1 MFVIFGVAYIS
12 ARALEFFST
21 KNWLVSCLCNAN
33 FKNQANTWP
42 IKASLVNIAN
52 KKALPFKIC
61 ELAICRAS
69 HSQFAFSPHRSI
81 FTMPVLLMC
90 IVIIFFNGY
99 YFSNFTAYALSQ
111 IITAKPHSFFLS
123 LLISRNALM

>member
-1 MFVIFGVAYIS
+1 MLLHNGAGSCS
-12 ARALEFFST
+12 ASPPVCV
-21 KNWLVSCLCNAN
+21 KQI

-61 ELAICRAS
+61 ELAICRGV
-69 HSQFAFSPHRSI
+69 AFSPHLSI
-81 FTMPVLLMC
+81 FTIPVLLMC

>member
-1 MFVIFGVAYIS
+1 M
-12 ARALEFFST
+12 AL
-21 KNWLVSCLCNAN
+21 SCLASPPVCVMQI

-52 KKALPFKIC
+52 KKALPFKMC
-61 ELAICRAS
+61 LPFAVAS
-69 HSQFAFSPHRSI
+69 QSRRIAVF

>member
-1 MFVIFGVAYIS
+1 MLLHNGAGSCS
-12 ARALEFFST
+12 ASPP
-21 KNWLVSCLCNAN
+21 VCVMQI

-123 LLISRNALM
+123 LLISRNAFM

>member
-1 MFVIFGVAYIS
+1 MLLHNGAGSCS
-12 ARALEFFST
+12 ASPP
-21 KNWLVSCLCNAN
+21 VCVMQI

-42 IKASLVNIAN
+42 IKASFVNIAN
-52 KKALPFKIC
+52 KKALPFKIY
-61 ELAICRAS
+61 ELAICRGV
-69 HSQFAFSPHRSI
+69 AFSPHRSI